1 MPSNLIHR
9 FHATGAGT
17 PVNAYVVE
25 GRSGTVVVDATLTVS
40 DGRALRVSVEEL
52 GKPLLGVIITHAHP
66 DHYGGLVELVRNL
79 DVPVFA
85 TQGVDQVIRRDD
97 PIKERI
103 LRPMFGD
110 EWAPQRAFPN
120 QTVSDG
126 ELVSLDGIALRVTD
140 LGPNESPHD
149 SIWALQDPARHV
161 FSADLA
167 YDRHHCYLADG
178 FHQQWLENIS
188 RAQEEIP
195 SGVTLHP
202 GHGEP
207 CGTEALDWQQ
217 GYIRT
222 FREAVGGAD
231 WSDAESSRRAV
242 IAKMLDYLP
251 SSALQF
257 LMELSIDPVAEQ
269 LGVAVDSPA

>member
-1 MPSNLIHR
+1 VPLVPSNLIHR

-17 PVNAYVVE
+17 PVNAYVIE
-25 GRSGTVVVDATLTVS
+25 GRSGIVVVDATLTVS
-40 DGRALRVSVEEL
+40 DGRALRAFVDEL
-52 GKPLLGVIITHAHP
+52 GRPLLGVIITHAHP
-66 DHYGGLVELVRNL
+66 DHYGGLVELVRDL
-79 DVPVFA
+79 EVPVFA
-85 TQGVDQVIRRDD
+85 TQGVGEVIRRDD
-97 PIKERI
+97 PVKEQI

-110 EWAPQRAFPN
+110 EWARQRAFPN

-126 ELVSLDGIALRVTD
+126 ELVSLDGIAMRVRD

-149 SIWALQDPARHV
+149 SIWTLEHPGRHI

-178 FHQQWLENIS
+178 FHQAWLENIA
-188 RAQEEIP
+188 RVREDLP

-217 GYIRT
+217 GYIHT
-222 FREAVGGAD
+222 FLESVGGAD
-231 WSDAESSRRAV
+231 WSDAESARKTV
-242 IAKMLDYLP
+242 IAQMLDYLP

-257 LMELSIDPVAEQ
+257 LMELSIDPVAEH
-269 LGVAVDSPA
+269 LGVR

>member
-1 MPSNLIHR
+1 MSSNLIHR
-9 FHATGAGT
+9 FHATGGGT
-17 PVNAYVVE
+17 PVNAYIVE
-25 GRSGTVVVDATLTVS
+25 GLAGSVVVDATLTVS
-40 DGRALRVSVEEL
+40 DGRALRASVEEL

-66 DHYGGLVELVRNL
+66 DHYGGLVELVRDL

-85 TQGVDQVIRRDD
+85 TEGVADVIRRDD
-97 PIKERI
+97 PVKEQI
-103 LRPMFGD
+103 LRPMIGD
-110 EWAPQRAFPN
+110 EWALKRAFPN

-126 ELVSLDGIALRVTD
+126 ELISLDGIALRVTD

-149 SIWALQDPARHV
+149 SIWTSEDPDRHV

-178 FHQQWLENIS
+178 FHQQWLENIA
-188 RAQEEIP
+188 RAREELP
-195 SGVTLHP
+195 VGVTLHP

-217 GYIRT
+217 GYINA
-222 FREAVGGAD
+222 FLEAVTRAD
-231 WSDAESSRRAV
+231 WSDADEARREV
-242 IAKMLDYLP
+242 IARMLGYLP

-269 LGVAVDSPA
+269 LGVR

>member
-1 MPSNLIHR
+1 MSSNLIHR
-9 FHATGAGT
+9 FQSTSGGT

-25 GRSGTVVVDATLTVS
+25 GGSGTVVVDATLTVS
-40 DGRALRVSVEEL
+40 GGQGLRARVDEL

-66 DHYGGLVELVRNL
+66 DHYGGLAELIRDL

-85 TQGVDQVIRRDD
+85 TAGVDEVIHRDD
-97 PIKERI
+97 PAKEKI
-103 LRPMFGD
+103 LRPMFAD
-110 EWAPQRAFPN
+110 EWAAQRAFPN
-120 QTVSDG
+120 QIVEDG
-126 ELVSLDGIALRVTD
+126 DVVSLDGIALRVTD

-149 SIWALQDPARHV
+149 SIWALEADPRQL

-178 FHQQWLENIS
+178 FHQAWLANIE
-188 RAQEEIP
+188 RARQELP

-207 CGTEALDWQQ
+207 CGAEALDWQE
-217 GYIRT
+217 GYINT
-222 FREAVGGAD
+222 FLDAVRSAD
-231 WSDAESSRRAV
+231 WSDPEAARHTV
-242 IAKMLDYLP
+242 VGQMLEYLP

-257 LMELSIDPVAEQ
+257 LMELSIDPVAAQ
-269 LGVAVDSPA
+269 MGLR